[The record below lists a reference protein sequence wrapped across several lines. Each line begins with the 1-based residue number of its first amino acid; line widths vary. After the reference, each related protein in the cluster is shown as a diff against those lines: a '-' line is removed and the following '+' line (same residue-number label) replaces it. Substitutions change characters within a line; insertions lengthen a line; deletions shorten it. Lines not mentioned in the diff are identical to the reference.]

1 MYAKFLHFHKNNPK
15 FCKNMPSFKL
25 CIGFFNYFYDFLGFS
40 EFFTYVYKCK
50 EVNLMY
56 LTIKANLKITPW
68 AIDVIQR
75 YGKIYHEEF
84 ERLIQIYQQAGKVT
98 FIGYRE
104 INSEIAFHS
113 KEQLINLAKT
123 FYEIRKKNA
132 TAQYHRLFVL
142 SAKSF
147 QLKDEEVH
155 MEFGRGFM
163 KYPLRCTLLLN
174 EHQKQMLHQHKVL
187 RLDVRKENKYYVAR
201 FILKA
206 DNVLPRDVPSKEIAM
221 GIDLGMKCPAVC
233 YTSKDKVKFVG
244 NGRQM
249 KYEFRRINL
258 RYRKLQKLKNP
269 VKLKNYGHKLH
280 NYKKY
285 IDHCISKDIV
295 LYAKQQNVT
304 VIRLEK
310 LLNLQQKFHRHDMV
324 CWSYQRLTNYIE
336 YKANMEGIRVEYVN
350 PYLTT
355 KKCPKCG
362 KINNVKGRDYICNC
376 GFHKHRDLVGAMNI
390 LHAPKA

>member
-1 MYAKFLHFHKNNPK
+1 MFYELH
-15 FCKNMPSFKL
+15 
-25 CIGFFNYFYDFLGFS
+25 IGFFNFFYDFLGFS

-56 LTIKANLKITPW
+56 LTIKTNLKITPW
-68 AIDVIQR
+68 AMDVIQR
-75 YGKIYHEEF
+75 YGIIYHKEF
-84 ERLIQIYQQAGKVT
+84 ERLIHLYQQAGKII

-113 KEQLINLAKT
+113 KEQLIRLAQT
-123 FYEIRKKNA
+123 FYEIRKKHA

-142 SAKSF
+142 SARSF
-147 QLKDEEVH
+147 QLKDDEVH

-163 KYPLRCTLLLN
+163 KYPLRCTILLN
-174 EHQKQMLHQHKVL
+174 DHQKQMLRQHEVL
-187 RLDVRKENKYYVAR
+187 RMDVCKENKYYVVR
-201 FILKA
+201 FILKTESTLSQHTQ
-206 DNVLPRDVPSKEIAM
+206 NEISM

-233 YTSKDKVKFVG
+233 YTSDGKIKFVG

-258 RYRKLQKLKNP
+258 RYRKLQKSNNP

-280 NYKKY
+280 NYKKH

-295 LYAKQQNVT
+295 MYAKQQNVT

-310 LLNLQQKFHRHDMV
+310 LLNLQQKFHRHDMI
-324 CWSYQRLTNYIE
+324 CWSYQRLANYIE
-336 YKANMEGIRVEYVN
+336 YKANLEGIRVEYVN

-355 KKCPKCG
+355 KRCPRCG

-376 GFHKHRDLVGAMNI
+376 SFHKHRDLVGAMNI